1 MSFSEVL
8 KGMTGELK
16 GAKGALIVGMD
27 GIIVDEY
34 TAEPAGV
41 DMSSIGA
48 EYGNVLK
55 EIQNAS
61 RSLQLGEA
69 SEVAV
74 KTDAA
79 CLIMRKINEEYFV
92 ALLFSP
98 DGNIGKGRFL
108 VRSATR
114 RLVKEF

>member
-8 KGMTGELK
+8 KGLTGDLK

-34 TAEPAGV
+34 SSEQSGV

-55 EIQNAS
+55 EIQKAS
-61 RSLQLGEA
+61 QSLQFGEA
-69 SEVAV
+69 NEVAV
-74 KTDAA
+74 TTEAV

-92 ALLFSP
+92 ALLLSP

-114 RLVKEF
+114 RLVAEF